1 MYFSVMKGHMSI
13 TSVLSFGVKS
23 GTYTYELGSE
33 RWTGLSPWNIPAKP
47 LMPADQRIRCPTT
60 MRPPNCRDIL
70 HGSMRNL
77 NMFRGHPLLTVWV
90 SPALPFLALLLS
102 VILLIKRKGNKVL
115 LIAWAFPL
123 LYWATLAL
131 GASDVRA
138 LCSAAFLHATADC
151 HHSLYLRLR
160 NCD

>member
-1 MYFSVMKGHMSI
+1 MSDYNE
-13 TSVLSFGVKS
+13 TTKLPGYLAWLYA
-23 GTYTYELGSE
+23 GT
-33 RWTGLSPWNIPAKP
+33 W
-47 LMPADQRIRCPTT
+47 
-60 MRPPNCRDIL
+60 
-70 HGSMRNL
+70 

-131 GASDVRA
+131 AASDVRA

-151 HHSLYLRLR
+151 HHSLTYA
-160 NCD
+160 